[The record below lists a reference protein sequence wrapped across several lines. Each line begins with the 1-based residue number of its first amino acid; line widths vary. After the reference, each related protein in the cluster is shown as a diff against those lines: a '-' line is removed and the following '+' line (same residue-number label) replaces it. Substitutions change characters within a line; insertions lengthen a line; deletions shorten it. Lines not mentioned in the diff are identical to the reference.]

1 MIDPVPESTPDAPVE
16 RTWQLEPELT
26 IPPPRLIAARLRE
39 RLVRWLFATLTL
51 ILPAALSY
59 FGYVSQKT
67 LSALVDHGATTVGK
81 VVERRPP
88 HKKSLPHLVYEY
100 KVDGQTYRV
109 TEGREKEVWKATLL
123 GTEAPIRYLPENPG
137 NAYTEHELQTA
148 SGTSPTAMALW
159 IVSAVLIVFSGPF
172 WLYLELR
179 QARVRHVV
187 RYGVPTAG
195 IVTSVDR
202 YGPASYDQWRVKYA
216 FAPTSDTTREG
227 TAYLHG
233 GDLKAL
239 GDPGAIATVLVDPAN
254 AKRFELYSAV
264 AKLYRV
270 VPDAR

>member
-1 MIDPVPESTPDAPVE
+1 MIDPSPESAPDSPVE
-16 RTWQLEPELT
+16 RTWQPEPELT
-26 IPPPRLIAARLRE
+26 SPPPRLIAARLRE
-39 RLVRWLFATLTL
+39 RLVRWLFVTLTL
-51 ILPAALSY
+51 IVPAALSY

-67 LSALVDHGATTVGK
+67 LSALIDHGATTVGK

-100 KVDGQTYRV
+100 QVDGQSYRV
-109 TEGREKEVWKATLL
+109 TEGREKSVWDKTLL
-123 GTEAPIRYLPENPG
+123 GTEAPIRYLPESPG
-137 NAYTEHELQTA
+137 DAYTEHEMQTA
-148 SGTSPTAMALW
+148 SGTSPTAIGLW

-195 IVTSVDR
+195 VVTEVDR

-216 FAPTSDTTREG
+216 FAPTPESTREG

-233 GDLKAL
+233 SDVKAL
-239 GDPGAIATVLVDPAN
+239 GPGTVVTVIVDPTN
-254 AKRFELYSAV
+254 EKRFELYSAA

-270 VPDAR
+270 VPDTH